1 MMTIKLKK
9 TVSAVLLAAGLAAMP
24 LTVTASGIPVVD
36 GAAAA
41 QRAANFVQQMAE
53 YAKQLTQMKNQY
65 EQQVKQFKAMTGSR
79 GLGNILQ
86 DAVKDQVPSE
96 WSAIYKG
103 AKDIDYKS
111 VINSKGYDS
120 KAADR
125 MLVQNYQE
133 MQKVFDSMQTQ
144 LNSLTAMMNQI
155 NQTQDM
161 KAAADLQNRIAVE
174 QAKIANNQNKLDMLD
189 RLYER
194 KQELNKRNYAAR
206 EACMAKQMAT
216 GNYSVC
222 K

>member
-1 MMTIKLKK
+1 MRGFAK
-9 TVSAVLLAAGLAAMP
+9 VS
-24 LTVTASGIPVVD
+24 
-36 GAAAA
+36 
-41 QRAANFVQQMAE
+41 
-53 YAKQLTQMKNQY
+53 
-65 EQQVKQFKAMTGSR
+65 
-79 GLGNILQ
+79 
-86 DAVKDQVPSE
+86 
-96 WSAIYKG
+96 
-103 AKDIDYKS
+103 DYKS

-194 KQELNKRNYAAR
+194 RQELNKRNYAAR

>member
-24 LTVTASGIPVVD
+24 LTVTASGIPVAD
-36 GAAAA
+36 GAAVA

-125 MLVQNYQE
+125 MAVKNLQDME
-133 MQKVFDSMQTQ
+133 EVFKSTKTQ
-144 LNSLTAMMNQI
+144 LDSLTVMMNQI

-174 QAKIANNQNKLDMLD
+174 QAKIANNQTKLDMLD
-189 RLYER
+189 RLYARQKEVEQR
-194 KQELNKRNYAAR
+194 RYASR
-206 EACMAKQMAT
+206 EACMARHIRD
-216 GNYSVC
+216 GNYSAC
-222 K
+222 N

>member
-1 MMTIKLKK
+1 MTIKLKK

-103 AKDIDYKS
+103 AKDIDY
-111 VINSKGYDS
+111 N
-120 KAADR
+120 
-125 MLVQNYQE
+125 
-133 MQKVFDSMQTQ
+133 T
-144 LNSLTAMMNQI
+144 
-155 NQTQDM
+155 
-161 KAAADLQNRIAVE
+161 
-174 QAKIANNQNKLDMLD
+174 NK
-189 RLYER
+189 
-194 KQELNKRNYAAR
+194 NK
-206 EACMAKQMAT
+206 
-216 GNYSVC
+216 
-222 K
+222 

>member
-1 MMTIKLKK
+1 MKIKLKIMP
-9 TVSAVLLAAGLAAMP
+9 TAVLLAAGLTVAP
-24 LTVTASGIPVVD
+24 LTVTAGIPVTD
-36 GAAAA
+36 PGAVA
-41 QRAANFVQQMAE
+41 QRAQNFVQQMAE

-120 KAADR
+120 KTADR
-125 MLVQNYQE
+125 MAVKNLKDME
-133 MQKVFDSMQTQ
+133 EVFKSTKTQ
-144 LNSLTAMMNQI
+144 LDSLTTMMNQI
-155 NQTQDM
+155 NETKDM

-174 QAKIANNQNKLDMLD
+174 QAKIANNQTKLDMLD
-189 RLYER
+189 RLYARQKEVEQR
-194 KQELNKRNYAAR
+194 RYASR
-206 EACMAKQMAT
+206 EACMARHIRD
-216 GNYSVC
+216 GNYSAC
-222 K
+222 N